1 MFLAFVGNDTM
12 SSRTA
17 LQATLSRLQ
26 DEMPGAS
33 LVKLDEQSFTIE
45 GAVDAMAGGNLFAPK
60 NIIIFDDILSHPN
73 GESFYLKN
81 KIESEHVI
89 LVREMSPK
97 KAVLTKIQSYGE
109 VQTFTL
115 KKPEESIN
123 AFALGDAVMMKDKK
137 NAWVEFEKSRRR
149 GEKMEAIHGMLF
161 WVFKTLT
168 EVSTLPKS
176 EVLAAGIKNF
186 TYNRGLSG
194 MEKYRREEVYRYFD
208 ELKDMYH
215 RAHRGEC
222 DLEYSLEQFLLK
234 L

>member
-12 SSRTA
+12 SSRAA
-17 LQATLSRLQ
+17 LQSTLSRLL

-45 GAVDAMAGGNLFAPK
+45 GALDAMAGGNLFAPK

-73 GESFYLKN
+73 GETFYLKN
-81 KIESEHVI
+81 KLISEHII
-89 LVREMSPK
+89 LIRETSPK
-97 KAVLTKIQSYGE
+97 KAVLTKLSEYGE
-109 VQTFTL
+109 VQTFVL
-115 KKPEESIN
+115 KKPEENIN
-123 AFALGDAVMMKDKK
+123 AFALGDAVMIKDKK

-149 GEKMEAIHGMLF
+149 GEKMEPIHGMLF

-168 EVSTLPKS
+168 EVATLPKS

-186 TYNRGLSG
+186 TYNRGIVG
-194 MEKYRREEVYRYFD
+194 MQKYRKEEVYKYFD